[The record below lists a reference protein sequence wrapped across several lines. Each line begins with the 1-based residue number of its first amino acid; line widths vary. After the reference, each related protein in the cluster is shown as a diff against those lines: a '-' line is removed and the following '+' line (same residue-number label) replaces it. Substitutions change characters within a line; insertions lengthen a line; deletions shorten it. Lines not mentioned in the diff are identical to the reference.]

1 MFSRKKFAQSVDHI
15 IVGLGNPGS
24 QYEQTRHNAGFIA
37 LDTLAQKLDIKV
49 DRLKFKS
56 LCGFADYK
64 DKKLLLIKPQT
75 FMNLSGEAVVEAMNF
90 YKLGAQDLTVICDDV
105 NFEVGRMRIRRKGS
119 DGGQNGLKNIIY
131 LTGHDDFSR
140 IRIGVGKK
148 PHPDYDLAKWVLSRF
163 SQDEIKTVCDTAE
176 KAADAALMIA
186 LGETDKAMSRYN
198 S

>member
-1 MFSRKKFAQSVDHI
+1 MLSRKKFAQSVDHI

-24 QYEQTRHNAGFIA
+24 QYEQTRHNAGFIV
-37 LDTLAQKLDIKV
+37 LDTLAQRLDVKV

-140 IRIGVGKK
+140 IKIGVGKK

-163 SQDEIKTVCDTAE
+163 TQDEIKTVCDTAE

>member
-105 NFEVGRMRIRRKGS
+105 NFEIGRMRIRRKGS

-186 LGETDKAMSRYN
+186 RGETDKAMSRYN

>member
-24 QYEQTRHNAGFIA
+24 QYEQTRHNAGFIV
-37 LDTLAQKLDIKV
+37 LDTLAQKLDVKV

-140 IRIGVGKK
+140 IRIGIGKK

-163 SQDEIKTVCDTAE
+163 SQDEMKAVCDTAK

>member
-24 QYEQTRHNAGFIA
+24 QYEQTRHNAGFIV
-37 LDTLAQKLDIKV
+37 LDTLAQKLDVKV

-90 YKLGAQDLTVICDDV
+90 YKLGAQDPTAV
-105 NFEVGRMRIRRKGS
+105 RT
-119 DGGQNGLKNIIY
+119 GLKTLFI
-131 LTGHDDFSR
+131 SR
-140 IRIGVGKK
+140 DTMI
-148 PHPDYDLAKWVLSRF
+148 
-163 SQDEIKTVCDTAE
+163 SQGSE
-176 KAADAALMIA
+176 
-186 LGETDKAMSRYN
+186 
-198 S
+198 

>member
-37 LDTLAQKLDIKV
+37 LDTLAQKLDVKV

-90 YKLGAQDLTVICDDV
+90 YKLGAQNLTVICDDV

-140 IRIGVGKK
+140 IRIGIGKK

-163 SQDEIKTVCDTAE
+163 SQDEMKAVCDTAE